1 MALSIYQLKPRF
13 QALLRPLADSLA
25 ARGATANQVTLAA
38 ALLSLLA
45 GGALAL
51 WPGAALPL
59 LVLPLVLFAR
69 MALNAVDGMLAGE
82 HGQAS
87 RLGAFLNEL
96 GDLVSDAAL
105 YLPFALIPGVP
116 GAMIV
121 LLVTLALIGE
131 AAGLL
136 GPGLGA
142 SRRYD
147 GPLGKSDRAFFFGF
161 LALLLGLGLAPGG
174 WLDLL
179 LWLAL
184 ALAFLTLVNRVR
196 RALREAAP

>member
-13 QALLRPLADSLA
+13 QALLRPWADSLA
-25 ARGATANQVTLAA
+25 ARGVSANQVTLAA
-38 ALLSLLA
+38 ALLSLIW

-59 LVLPLVLFAR
+59 LGLPLVLFAR
-69 MALNAVDGMLAGE
+69 MALNALDGMLAGE

-87 RLGAFLNEL
+87 KLGAILNEL

-116 GAMIV
+116 GALVV
-121 LLVTLALIGE
+121 LLMTLALIGE
-131 AAGLL
+131 AAGMLA
-136 GPGLGA
+136 PSLGA

-147 GPLGKSDRAFFFGF
+147 GPLGKSDRAFLFGF

-184 ALAFLTLVNRVR
+184 ALGLLTLVNRVR
-196 RALREAAP
+196 RALKEAGP